1 MARPAVKT
9 ASIDRYIAGC
19 SPAVRPLLKRLRATI
34 KRAAPDAEEIIS
46 YRMPAFRLH
55 GVLVYFAAF
64 KNHIGLYPPIRGH
77 PKLQADVAVY
87 AGKKGNLR
95 FPLDQPIPYA
105 LIARIVKFR
114 ARQNRAKANLKGKR

>member
-1 MARPAVKT
+1 MARPAVKV
-9 ASIDRYIAGC
+9 ASIDRYIAGY
-19 SPAVRPLLKRLRATI
+19 SPAVRTLLKRLRATV
-34 KRAAPDAEEIIS
+34 KRAAPDAEEFIS

-64 KNHIGLYPPIRGH
+64 KHHIGLYPPIKGNA
-77 PKLQADVAVY
+77 KLTADVAAY

-114 ARQNRAKANLKGKR
+114 ARQNRAKANLQGKP

>member
-1 MARPAVKT
+1 MARPAVKA
-9 ASIDRYIAGC
+9 ASIDEYIAGY
-19 SPAVRPLLKRLRATI
+19 SPAVRTLLKRLRATVR
-34 KRAAPDAEEIIS
+34 RAAPDAEEFIS

-64 KNHIGLYPPIRGH
+64 KNHIGLYPPIKGNA
-77 PKLQADVAVY
+77 KLKADAAVY
-87 AGKKGNLR
+87 AGEKGNLR
-95 FPLDQPIPYA
+95 FPVDQPIPYA